1 MSSEKANEAFVKEG
15 AKKITDEDVEQVV
28 NKADNIKQK
37 FGAGGPLARFIEDAQ
52 LLIAV
57 VKDYWTGT
65 YRQIPYNSL
74 AAVVFTLAY
83 VLNPFDLIPDVLPV
97 IGEVDDALVVGACLL
112 LVEQDLHNYKKW
124 KIDNDKD
131 KTATI

>member
-1 MSSEKANEAFVKEG
+1 MTSEKADEAFVKEG

-28 NKADNIKQK
+28 NKADAIKKK
-37 FGAGGPLARFIEDAQ
+37 FSAGGPLARFFEDAQ

-57 VKDYWTGT
+57 VKDYRTGT
-65 YRQIPYNSL
+65 YRQIPYYSL

-83 VLNPFDLIPDVLPV
+83 VINPFDMIPDILPV
-97 IGEVDDALVVGACLL
+97 IGEVDDALVIGACLL

-124 KIDNDKD
+124 KIDNTEDKNI
-131 KTATI
+131 TI